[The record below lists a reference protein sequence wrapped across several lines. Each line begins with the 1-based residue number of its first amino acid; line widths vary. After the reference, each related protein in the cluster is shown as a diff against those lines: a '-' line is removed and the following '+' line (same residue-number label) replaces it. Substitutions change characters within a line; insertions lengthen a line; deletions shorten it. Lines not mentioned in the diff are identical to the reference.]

1 MQVPAPRMEN
11 GTGPRR
17 PIPFQA
23 PGQGNNPNTALTR
36 PQAMNPL
43 TLVGPWLAVLLVE
56 EHLARTIMR
65 ARRPFEKSTLRGT
78 FGGQFCTPE

>member
-1 MQVPAPRMEN
+1 MARDSSNRGERSRLSAFHWAVSLGRPDEQYGAGMEN

-43 TLVGPWLAVLLVE
+43 TLVGSWLAV
-56 EHLARTIMR
+56 
-65 ARRPFEKSTLRGT
+65 
-78 FGGQFCTPE
+78 